1 MLFSPYLFTHM
12 HNSGLTSLF
21 LISSHMHWNTYI
33 CSWFLNISYIY
44 FSFKVFLG
52 FLLLGQLLS
61 LKLQHSKTSLK
72 LWHSKTYIC
81 WCNLYIYSLVVIH
94 LGNIANHIFCIW
106 FVMLFSPYLFI
117 HMHNSGLTSLFL
129 ISCHMHWNT
138 YICSWFLNI
147 SYIYFSFKV
156 FLCFLLLGQLLSLKL
171 QHSKTSLK
179 LWHSKTYI

>member
-1 MLFSPYLFTHM
+1 MGYSTTAPSSQMYLRWYVFVYAIQSNYWLYLILGIFFFSSPVNALLYHFIIVESTFLFICLWMLYPC
-12 HNSGLTSLF
+12 F
-21 LISSHMHWNTYI
+21 LRYVGV
-33 CSWFLNISYIY
+33 IY
-44 FSFKVFLG
+44 
-52 FLLLGQLLS
+52 
-61 LKLQHSKTSLK
+61 T
-72 LWHSKTYIC
+72 
-81 WCNLYIYSLVVIH
+81 IYSLVVIH

-106 FVMLFSPYLFI
+106 FVMLFSPYLFT